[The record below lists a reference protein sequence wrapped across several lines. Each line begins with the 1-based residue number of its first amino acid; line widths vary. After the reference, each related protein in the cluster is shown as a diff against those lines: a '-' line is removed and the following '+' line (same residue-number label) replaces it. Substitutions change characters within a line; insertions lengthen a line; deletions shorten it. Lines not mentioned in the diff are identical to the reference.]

1 MRLLARLDHYGLG
14 DPNNNEGH
22 VGDRCSA
29 CEWPMLDHPSRAGVS
44 ATWPHRRHAAANLLF
59 DRLDRFLARIGGM
72 HS

>member
-1 MRLLARLDHYGLG
+1 
-14 DPNNNEGH
+14 
-22 VGDRCSA
+22 V
-29 CEWPMLDHPSRAGVS
+29 LDHPSRADVS